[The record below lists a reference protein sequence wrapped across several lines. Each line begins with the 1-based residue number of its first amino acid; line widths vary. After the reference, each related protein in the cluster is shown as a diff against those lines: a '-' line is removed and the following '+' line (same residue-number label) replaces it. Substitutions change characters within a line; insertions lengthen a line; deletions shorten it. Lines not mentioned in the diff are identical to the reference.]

1 MTQRILFVGQT
12 GELGGAELVL
22 LDIARH
28 YRDRCEVVLLAD
40 GPFRSRL
47 LAAGVRVTVIAGGK
61 NLLEVSRQGGRLQT
75 LASAPQI
82 LKTAWRIAAVGRRCD
97 VLYPNSQKAAI
108 VTMIAGVFARRPVV
122 WHLHDILSAEHFGKL
137 QRLAVVTLANYMTR
151 RVIANSGA
159 ARDAFVAA
167 GGRADRV
174 GVVANGLDPALFD
187 CVSDDQI
194 ARLRSELGLTGKR
207 IVGVF
212 SRLSPWKG
220 QHVLIEAL
228 PRLAGVHALIVGD
241 ALFGEM
247 EYKTMLMRRVVELG
261 VSDRV
266 HWLGFRDDIP
276 VLMRTVDLVLHTST
290 SAEPFGRVIVEGML
304 ARRPVLA
311 TNRGASVELLGE
323 GHLGLV
329 PPDDPTALAEAI
341 ERIFATPPPVLA
353 QRVAEDR
360 GRAARMFS
368 VDGMLAGIDRELAAV
383 C

>member
-1 MTQRILFVGQT
+1 MQRILFIGQT

-22 LDIARH
+22 LDIVSH

-40 GPFRSRL
+40 GPLRPRL
-47 LAAGVRVTVIAGGK
+47 LAAGVSVTVIAGGK

-75 LASAPQI
+75 LASAPQV
-82 LKTAWRIAAVGRRCD
+82 LKTGWRIAAVGRRCD

-108 VTMIAGVFARRPVV
+108 VTMIAGIFARRPVV

-137 QRLAVVTLANYMTR
+137 QRLAVVTLANHMTR

-159 ARDAFVAA
+159 SRDAFVAA
-167 GGRADRV
+167 GGRPDRV
-174 GVVANGLDPALFD
+174 GVVANGLNPALFD
-187 CVSDDQI
+187 CVTDGQI

-207 IVGVF
+207 LVGVF

-228 PRLAGVHALIVGD
+228 PRLADVHALIVGD
-241 ALFGEM
+241 ALFGEI
-247 EYKTMLMRRVVELG
+247 EYKTMLMRRAVELG

-266 HWLGFRDDIP
+266 HWLGFRDDVP
-276 VLMRTVDLVLHTST
+276 VIMRTVDLVLHTST

-311 TNRGASVELLGE
+311 TNMGASIELLGE
-323 GHLGLV
+323 GHWGLV
-329 PPDDPTALAEAI
+329 PPDDPMALAEAI
-341 ERIFATPPPVLA
+341 ERIFATPPSILA
-353 QRVAEDR
+353 QRVAEDHR
-360 GRAARMFS
+360 RAARMFS
-368 VDGMLAGIDRELAAV
+368 VDEMLAGIDRELATV

>member
-1 MTQRILFVGQT
+1 
-12 GELGGAELVL
+12 
-22 LDIARH
+22 
-28 YRDRCEVVLLAD
+28 
-40 GPFRSRL
+40 
-47 LAAGVRVTVIAGGK
+47 
-61 NLLEVSRQGGRLQT
+61 
-75 LASAPQI
+75 
-82 LKTAWRIAAVGRRCD
+82 
-97 VLYPNSQKAAI
+97 
-108 VTMIAGVFARRPVV
+108 
-122 WHLHDILSAEHFGKL
+122 
-137 QRLAVVTLANYMTR
+137 
-151 RVIANSGA
+151 
-159 ARDAFVAA
+159 
-167 GGRADRV
+167 
-174 GVVANGLDPALFD
+174 LDPALFD

-194 ARLRSELGLTGKR
+194 ARLRGELGLTGKR
-207 IVGVF
+207 LVGIF

-247 EYKTMLMRRVVELG
+247 EYKTMLMRRAVELG

-329 PPDDPTALAEAI
+329 PPDDPTALADAI